1 MSNKANLLDDEDDEL
16 YEELTKTQ
24 KVEEIAII
32 HATTM
37 FENTPFSSLALYP
50 RKLIKL
56 EFVIGEYV
64 TTIKGRQ
71 EKEKKTPARS

>member
-1 MSNKANLLDDEDDEL
+1 MSNKAYLLDDDL
-16 YEELTKTQ
+16 YEEEELTKTQ
-24 KVEEIAII
+24 KVKEIAII

-64 TTIKGRQ
+64 TTIKGKQ
-71 EKEKKTPARS
+71 EKKTPARS

>member
-16 YEELTKTQ
+16 YEELTKTL
-24 KVEEIAII
+24 KVEEIAI
-32 HATTM
+32 M
-37 FENTPFSSLALYP
+37 FENTPFSSLALYQ